1 MVASRVVTE
10 IQRKLF
16 HSLMGLVAIVNWIGG
31 PLLSIGFAGICLA
44 FFLGFDFSRVRVY
57 GYFPFRRVTER
68 VMRSAERTKLGA
80 NVFFAV
86 GTLFSLLLLYLWGS
100 FLLRFG
106 LACYWMLSGWLAVS
120 AVLVSAIG
128 DGAAAII
135 GMSIGRHRL
144 RDNRT
149 VEGSIGG
156 FVFGFLTFLLLS
168 YFIGIPWFYGLI
180 AAVMLVVVEIVAL
193 SINDNLLN
201 PVVLGIALAVSEVLF
216 TLFGVV

>member
-1 MVASRVVTE
+1 MAGSKLVAE

-16 HSLMGLVAIVNWIGG
+16 HSLMILVALVNLIGG
-31 PLLSIGFAGICLA
+31 PVLSIGFAGICLA

-57 GYFPFRRVTER
+57 GYFPFRRVTDR
-68 VMRSAERTKLGA
+68 VMRSSERTRLGA

-86 GTLFSLLLLYLWGS
+86 GTLISLLSLYLLGN
-100 FLLRFG
+100 FLHRFG
-106 LACYWMLSGWLAVS
+106 LTCYWMLTGWLAVS
-120 AVLVSAIG
+120 AVIVSATG
-128 DGAAAII
+128 DGAAAVV

-156 FVFGFLTFLLLS
+156 FAIGFMAFLVLS
-168 YFIGIPWFYGLI
+168 YFIGIPWLYGLI
-180 AAVMLVVVEIVAL
+180 AALMLVLVDVVAL

-201 PVVLGIALAVSEVLF
+201 PVVLGMALAVSEIMF